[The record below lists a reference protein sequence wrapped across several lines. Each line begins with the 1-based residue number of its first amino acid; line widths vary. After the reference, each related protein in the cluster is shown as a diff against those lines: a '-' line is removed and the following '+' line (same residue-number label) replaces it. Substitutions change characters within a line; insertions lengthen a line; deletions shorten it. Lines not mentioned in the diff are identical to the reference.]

1 MKKSQLDKVTR
12 KKECKLAFQAL
23 KMYTS
28 YQVLKLPDLSRTFML
43 RTDASD
49 SGLVAVLMQMAGEA
63 GLLFLV
69 AYASQKLNRV
79 EKECLALQTPHRRLM
94 RWSLLL
100 LPYSFQIELFT
111 WNKNLAPD
119 FFSRHTLQETAEP
132 KPSQQSKENALEER
146 RENNL
151 LYVEH
156 GNSNDTL

>member
-28 YQVLKLPDLSRTFML
+28 YPVLKLPDLSPTFML

-69 AYASQKLNRV
+69 AYASRKLNQV
-79 EKECLALQTPHRRLM
+79 EQECLALVSAIEKFQTYLYDKHFIL
-94 RWSLLL
+94 
-100 LPYSFQIELFT
+100 Q
-111 WNKNLAPD
+111 
-119 FFSRHTLQETAEP
+119 TL
-132 KPSQQSKENALEER
+132 SYLSSSKHLIT
-146 RENNL
+146 
-151 LYVEH
+151 
-156 GNSNDTL
+156 GS